1 MGMATKQQRPEPTV
15 KVVFDFPETISGVE
29 VDHVIMR
36 RPKVCDR
43 VAASKVSSN
52 EGEQTVHLI
61 ANLCEILYE
70 DLLEFDDVNFTKLE
84 AQYVAFRV
92 AKS

>member
-1 MGMATKQQRPEPTV
+1 MGMASKRPEPTA
-15 KVVFDFPETISGVE
+15 KVVFDFPETVSGVE

-36 RPKVCDR
+36 RPKVADR

-70 DLLEFDDVNFTKLE
+70 DVMGFDDVNWGKLE
-84 AQYVAFRV
+84 AQFAAFRV
-92 AKS
+92 ARS

>member
-1 MGMATKQQRPEPTV
+1 MGMASKRPEPTAQ
-15 KVVFDFPETISGVE
+15 VVFDFPETISGVE

-43 VAASKVSSN
+43 VAASKASNN

-61 ANLCEILYE
+61 ASLCEILYE
-70 DLLEFDDVNFTKLE
+70 DVMNFDDVNWAKLE
-84 AQYVAFRV
+84 AQVLAFRV
-92 AKS
+92 ARS

>member
-1 MGMATKQQRPEPTV
+1 MMAAKQQRPEPTV

-36 RPKVCDR
+36 RPKVVDR
-43 VAASKVSSN
+43 VTASKASSN

-70 DLLEFDDVNFTKLE
+70 DVLQFDDVNWGKLE
-84 AQYVAFRV
+84 AQFAAFRV
-92 AKS
+92 ARS